1 MRKIFGLGIV
11 IIIMLA
17 IAIVV
22 WGAWLNYSDEN
33 QIATRMDSRVVEVT
47 AARAE
52 LRDFSPV
59 VRLDALRFSSNSLA
73 DAVSLTEGRI
83 VQWHVA
89 KNDTV
94 VKGQQLL
101 SLMNENIP
109 LRIQQADSAISK
121 AEAMLAQANNA
132 FQRQERLLARR
143 ATSKEK
149 YEEAEAQYMA
159 AQGALRE
166 AQAQR
171 DQYLVQQSWL
181 NVLSPVDGQVLIV
194 YQREGS
200 YVQPGTPV
208 ALVGNFDW
216 LRFSISMKDMDANHL
231 ELEEAGYLNFPS
243 SKLAGKVYDTDYGA
257 GNKGTGTE
265 IKAVLKEIVPPLAEP
280 ADIRRTEWEVDNRT
294 GLLEAMVY
302 TGITMR
308 MGSTYQALTV
318 PLTAMADKNHDAVYV
333 VDSEGLVHQRK
344 VAAGADD
351 GKYIEI
357 YRGLEPGELVVSG
370 SFEGLEDGMK
380 VEAEIEGDEH

>member
-17 IAIVV
+17 VAIVV

-194 YQREGS
+194 YQREG
-200 YVQPGTPV
+200 
-208 ALVGNFDW
+208 
-216 LRFSISMKDMDANHL
+216 I
-231 ELEEAGYLNFPS
+231 EEKP
-243 SKLAGKVYDTDYGA
+243 
-257 GNKGTGTE
+257 
-265 IKAVLKEIVPPLAEP
+265 
-280 ADIRRTEWEVDNRT
+280 
-294 GLLEAMVY
+294 
-302 TGITMR
+302 
-308 MGSTYQALTV
+308 
-318 PLTAMADKNHDAVYV
+318 
-333 VDSEGLVHQRK
+333 
-344 VAAGADD
+344 
-351 GKYIEI
+351 
-357 YRGLEPGELVVSG
+357 
-370 SFEGLEDGMK
+370 
-380 VEAEIEGDEH
+380 

>member
-1 MRKIFGLGIV
+1 MKKIFSLGIV
-11 IIIMLA
+11 IILLLA
-17 IAIVV
+17 VAIVI

-33 QIATRMDSRVVEVT
+33 QIATRMDSRAVELT

-52 LRDFSPV
+52 VRDFAPTV
-59 VRLDALRFSSNSLA
+59 ELDALRFSSDSIA
-73 DAVSLTEGRI
+73 DAVALTEGRI
-83 VQWHVA
+83 VQWHAA

-94 VKGQQLL
+94 AKGQLLL
-101 SLMNENIP
+101 SMMNENIP
-109 LRIQQADSAISK
+109 LRIQQAESAISR
-121 AEAMLAQANNA
+121 AEAALAQANNA
-132 FQRQERLLARR
+132 YQRQGRLLARR

-159 AQGALRE
+159 AQGSLRE

-171 DQYLVQQSWL
+171 DQCLVQQDWL
-181 NVLSPVDGQVLIV
+181 NVVSPVDGQVLII

-216 LRFSISMKDMDANHL
+216 LRFSLSMKDIEANHL
-231 ELEEAGYLNFPS
+231 ELGEAGYLKFPN

-257 GNKGTGTE
+257 GNKGQGTE
-265 IKAVLKEIVPPLAEP
+265 IKAVLKEIVPPLSEP
-280 ADIRRTEWEVDNRT
+280 ADMRRTEWEVDNRT

-308 MGSTYQALTV
+308 MGSTYKALTV
-318 PLTAMADKNHDAVYV
+318 PLAAMADKDHDAVYV
-333 VDSEGLVHQRK
+333 VDSEGIIHRRK
-344 VAAGADD
+344 VTAGADD
-351 GKYIEI
+351 NKYIEI
-357 YRGLEPGELVVSG
+357 YSGLEPGELVVVG

-380 VEAEIEGDEH
+380 VEADVEGDER